1 MGLCVSSQLSP
12 SSSTP
17 TGTVFRD
24 SQGSVYDT
32 PPSSQT
38 GRPQEMPS
46 PRPSHLH
53 QYSSPTRIPGGGNSD
68 HIYAMIDS
76 SAQYRPQSSPSSA
89 PLAQSPEATLA
100 DLLARKEAALA
111 EVTARRA
118 ALEEAR
124 VRVEA
129 AKGAQNAPFA
139 RHDSPFS
146 KAASPHQSPT
156 AGVSSIPKGSVP
168 SSRFSPP
175 QRVPPLGPSPTTASF
190 PTPKPEP
197 SPLPLE
203 SPRTGTGDLVTIFA
217 LKEAALADVRAKRE
231 ALEESKANVERLKAA
246 SQSLATGSRRPAQ
259 RSASPTRTPRTYTTK
274 TR

>member
-1 MGLCVSSQLSP
+1 
-12 SSSTP
+12 
-17 TGTVFRD
+17 
-24 SQGSVYDT
+24 
-32 PPSSQT
+32 
-38 GRPQEMPS
+38 MPS

-53 QYSSPTRIPGGGNSD
+53 QYSSLPTRIPGGGNND

-76 SAQYRPQSSPSSA
+76 SAQYRPQSSPTSVPS
-89 PLAQSPEATLA
+89 AQSPEATLA

-129 AKGAQNAPFA
+129 AKGAQSAPFA
-139 RHDSPFS
+139 RHDSPFL

-156 AGVSSIPKGSVP
+156 AGVASIPKGFPVP

-175 QRVPPLGPSPTTASF
+175 QRVPPLGLPSPTTASSQA
-190 PTPKPEP
+190 TIP

-203 SPRTGTGDLVTIFA
+203 SPRTGSGDLVTIFA
-217 LKEAALADVRAKRE
+217 LKEAALADVKAKRE

-246 SQSLATGSRRPAQ
+246 SQSLASGPRRPAQ
-259 RSASPTRTPRTYTTK
+259 RPASPTRTPRTYTTK
-274 TR
+274 TS

>member
-1 MGLCVSSQLSP
+1 
-12 SSSTP
+12 
-17 TGTVFRD
+17 VFRD
-24 SQGSVYDT
+24 SPGSVYDT

-53 QYSSPTRIPGGGNSD
+53 QYSSLPTRIPGGGNND

-76 SAQYRPQSSPSSA
+76 SAQYRPQSSPTSVPS
-89 PLAQSPEATLA
+89 AQSPEATLA

-129 AKGAQNAPFA
+129 AKGAQSAPFA
-139 RHDSPFS
+139 RHDSPFL

-156 AGVSSIPKGSVP
+156 AGVGSIPRVV
-168 SSRFSPP
+168 FLSPP
-175 QRVPPLGPSPTTASF
+175 PASPLHKEYLLWAFLPPLLLLLKLPH
-190 PTPKPEP
+190 
-197 SPLPLE
+197 LPL
-203 SPRTGTGDLVTIFA
+203 SH
-217 LKEAALADVRAKRE
+217 
-231 ALEESKANVERLKAA
+231 
-246 SQSLATGSRRPAQ
+246 
-259 RSASPTRTPRTYTTK
+259 
-274 TR
+274 